1 MFYYPIPFAL
11 HHSPHC
17 TSQLYILHLLYST
30 CTTHPL
36 PVCLCLMQYAF
47 QHQQWPKCDFDKV
60 MIGERSNQHHF
71 LLCKGGSTTAI
82 ATPTSPNQ
90 PRCPTLRTP
99 SPPTQCSTLVDG
111 RTIIPFLQFHSQP
124 SLQKQPLRRWKC
136 WLTARPSL
144 PSPAV
149 PSETPSVAS
158 TQTGQAKIRSG

>member
-11 HHSPHC
+11 YHSPHC

-99 SPPTQCSTLVDG
+99 SPPTQCSNTCGWSHHNPLPPVPFSAFASKAAPPTVEVLADG
-111 RTIIPFLQFHSQP
+111 
-124 SLQKQPLRRWKC
+124 
-136 WLTARPSL
+136 
-144 PSPAV
+144 
-149 PSETPSVAS
+149 TPVSSFSCCAL
-158 TQTGQAKIRSG
+158 